1 MKQVTVSEIDKKHYV
16 LIRENVS
23 NFIKSLSTKH
33 DQEGIMVLDVAP
45 QVHLGTREHFKNATI
60 QTLDIDPTSGAD
72 YITDLCE
79 TNNQTIP
86 ENHFDLVVCTEVLEH
101 VNDPFGAAKELYRIV
116 KKGGVVAVSTPFNFR
131 IHNPLPDNW
140 RFTIHGLK
148 VLFKDF
154 EHVEVIELED
164 PNRDLMPIHH
174 TVIAIK

>member
-1 MKQVTVSEIDKKHYV
+1 MKQIIVSEIDKKHYV

-23 NFIKSLSTKH
+23 NFIKSISITH
-33 DQEGIMVLDVAP
+33 DQERVKVLDVAP
-45 QVHLGTREHFKNATI
+45 QAHLGTKEHFKNATI

-72 YITDLCE
+72 YIADLCV
-79 TNNQTIP
+79 NNEKTIP

-101 VNDPFGAAKELYRIV
+101 VNDPFSAARELHRIV

-154 EHVEVIELED
+154 EDVNVIELED
-164 PNRDLMPIHH
+164 PTRDLMPIHY